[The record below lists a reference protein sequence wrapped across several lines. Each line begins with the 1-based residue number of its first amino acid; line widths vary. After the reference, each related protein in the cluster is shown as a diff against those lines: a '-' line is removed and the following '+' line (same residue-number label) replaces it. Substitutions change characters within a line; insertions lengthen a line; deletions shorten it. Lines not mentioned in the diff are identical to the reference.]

1 MLEPYSRKDFLRR
14 TSAGIGAL
22 ALGGGLG
29 ATARPAFAGAEARPQ
44 LKLGWAGGTCEAA
57 TYVGHDV
64 GFFANE
70 GIDVELVRLANSQ
83 AGIDALGA
91 GKIDAIGGVIYQYLK
106 PFEQGLDV
114 RFAAGLHGG
123 CLRLVAKPNCGVH
136 KLADLK
142 GRTVGVDAIG
152 GGSMAFV
159 SALLTR
165 EGVDPTTDVQWRAY
179 PRAEFPTVLDRDEV
193 QVIAAGDP
201 FSYFLIRD
209 GKAVEVANNMQGG
222 VYYTDKGISHH
233 HFCCFA
239 VLRGGLVRDDPKTA
253 AALTRAWIKSSEY
266 VGTHIEQTAKIE
278 SDQKY
283 VAVDE
288 ATAKALISSYEW
300 HPTAQGIRDEVLRAA
315 IDFQQAKI
323 LDPRTDVNDLAN
335 RAYVDLFKTGA

>member
-1 MLEPYSRKDFLRR
+1 LQR
-14 TSAGIGAL
+14 TGVSAGAL
-22 ALGGGLG
+22 AAGAAFGLP
-29 ATARPAFAGAEARPQ
+29 ARPAFAGTEARPQ

-64 GFFANE
+64 GFFADE
-70 GIDVELVRLANSQ
+70 GLDVELVRLANSQ

-165 EGVDPTTDVQWRAY
+165 EGVDPSVSRTRES
-179 PRAEFPTVLDRDEV
+179 RCC
-193 QVIAAGDP
+193 IGD
-201 FSYFLIRD
+201 D
-209 GKAVEVANNMQGG
+209 GRPIG
-222 VYYTDKGISHH
+222 
-233 HFCCFA
+233 
-239 VLRGGLVRDDPKTA
+239 
-253 AALTRAWIKSSEY
+253 AALLEGASNRRMRLTSKDLGRERSGQKARVTRQVRTEEMNVSEPSS
-266 VGTHIEQTAKIE
+266 
-278 SDQKY
+278 
-283 VAVDE
+283 
-288 ATAKALISSYEW
+288 
-300 HPTAQGIRDEVLRAA
+300 
-315 IDFQQAKI
+315 
-323 LDPRTDVNDLAN
+323 
-335 RAYVDLFKTGA
+335 

>member
-1 MLEPYSRKDFLRR
+1 LERYSRKRFLER
-14 TSAGIGAL
+14 TGLGIGTL
-22 ALGGGLG
+22 AMGGSI
-29 ATARPAFAGAEARPQ
+29 AAARPAFAGTQTRPH

-57 TYVGHDV
+57 TYIGHDA
-64 GFFANE
+64 GFFEKE
-70 GIDVELVRLANSQ
+70 GLDVELVRLANSQ

-165 EGVDPTTDVQWRAY
+165 EGVDPTADLQWRAY
-179 PRAEFPTVLDRDEV
+179 PRAEFPTVLDRGDVE
-193 QVIAAGDP
+193 VIAAGDP

-209 GKAVEVANNMQGG
+209 GKAYEVANNMQGG

-266 VGTHIEQTAKIE
+266 VGTHIEETAKIE
-278 SDQKY
+278 ADQKY
-283 VAVDE
+283 VAVDA
-288 ATAKALISSYEW
+288 ATAKALLSSYEW
-300 HPTAQGIRDEVLRAA
+300 HPTAQGIHDEVLRAA
-315 IDFQQAKI
+315 IDFKQAKI
-323 LDPRTDVNDLAN
+323 LDPRTDVDDLAK
-335 RAYVDLFKTGA
+335 RAYVDIFNLGA

>member
-1 MLEPYSRKDFLRR
+1 LERYSRKRFLER
-14 TSAGIGAL
+14 TGLGIGTL
-22 ALGGGLG
+22 AMGGSI
-29 ATARPAFAGAEARPQ
+29 AAARPAFAGTQTRPH

-57 TYVGHDV
+57 TYIGHDA
-64 GFFANE
+64 GFFEKE
-70 GIDVELVRLANSQ
+70 GLDVELVRLANSQ

-165 EGVDPTTDVQWRAY
+165 EGVDPTADLQWRAY
-179 PRAEFPTVLDRDEV
+179 PRAEFPTVLDRGDVE
-193 QVIAAGDP
+193 VIAAGDP

-209 GKAVEVANNMQGG
+209 HYCPVKKSNKINCFRSACKA
-222 VYYTDKGISHH
+222 
-233 HFCCFA
+233 
-239 VLRGGLVRDDPKTA
+239 
-253 AALTRAWIKSSEY
+253 SSIY
-266 VGTHIEQTAKIE
+266 SGCKC
-278 SDQKY
+278 
-283 VAVDE
+283 
-288 ATAKALISSYEW
+288 L
-300 HPTAQGIRDEVLRAA
+300 
-315 IDFQQAKI
+315 
-323 LDPRTDVNDLAN
+323 
-335 RAYVDLFKTGA
+335 